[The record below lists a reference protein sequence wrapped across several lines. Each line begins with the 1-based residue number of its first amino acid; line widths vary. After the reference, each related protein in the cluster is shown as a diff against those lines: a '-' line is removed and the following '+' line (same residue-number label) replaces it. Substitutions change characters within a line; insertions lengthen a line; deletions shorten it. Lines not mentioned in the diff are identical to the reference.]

1 MYDNL
6 DWPAAVQE
14 LVSAAEYLVS
24 TGSPK
29 VGCPV
34 NSLLLLACAQ

>member
-14 LVSAAEYLVS
+14 LVQAAEYLVS

-29 VGCPV
+29 VTCL
-34 NSLLLLACAQ
+34 SLVQFAP